1 MTSAT
6 ELITLLKAE
15 RNRIQR
21 IKGWSN
27 LALEFTM
34 KNGEKII
41 LTAAETGNFF
51 MDIAKEGAEVSDG
64 VLRIGWID
72 PTKRR
77 DEHSD
82 DGTTHT
88 ITLYEGIEY
97 RYIIAENVET
107 FALQFERKTVTTIN
121 LQQTEEG
128 GE

>member
-1 MTSAT
+1 MTAQS
-6 ELITLLKAE
+6 LITLLKNE

-21 IKGWSN
+21 IEGWSN
-27 LALEFTM
+27 LTLEFTM
-34 KNGEKII
+34 KNGEK
-41 LTAAETGNFF
+41 LTLTPSETGLFF
-51 MDIAKEGAEVSDG
+51 VDYSKEGAEVSDG

-107 FALQFERKTVTTIN
+107 FAFQFERKTVTTIN

>member
-1 MTSAT
+1 MTAT
-6 ELITLLKAE
+6 ELINLLKAE

-21 IKGWSN
+21 IEGWSN
-27 LALEFTM
+27 LVLEFTM
-34 KNGEKII
+34 KNGEK
-41 LTAAETGNFF
+41 LTLTPSETGLFF
-51 MDIAKEGAEVSDG
+51 IDYSKEGAEVLDG
-64 VLRIGWID
+64 ILRIGWID

-88 ITLYEGIEY
+88 ITLFEGIEY
-97 RYIIAENVET
+97 RYIIAENVST
-107 FALQFERKTVTTIN
+107 FAFKFDRKSVTTIN

>member
-1 MTSAT
+1 MIAT

-21 IKGWSN
+21 IEGWSN
-27 LALEFTM
+27 LALEFSM
-34 KNGEKII
+34 KNGEKIT

-51 MDIAKEGAEVSDG
+51 KDYAAEGAEVSDG

-88 ITLYEGIEY
+88 ITLFEGIEY
-97 RYIIAENVET
+97 RYILAENVET
-107 FALQFERKTVTTIN
+107 FAFQFERKTVTTIN
-121 LQQTEEG
+121 LQPPSDESE
-128 GE
+128 

>member
-1 MTSAT
+1 MTAT

-21 IKGWSN
+21 IEGWSN
-27 LALEFTM
+27 LALQFTF
-34 KNGEKII
+34 KNGEKIT

-51 MDIAKEGAEVSDG
+51 NDFAKEGAEVSDG

-72 PTKRR
+72 PEKRR

-107 FALQFERKTVTTIN
+107 FAFQFERKTVTTIN
-121 LQQTEEG
+121 LQPAPDKSE
-128 GE
+128 

>member
-1 MTSAT
+1 MTAQS
-6 ELITLLKAE
+6 LITLLKNE
-15 RNRIQR
+15 RSRIQR
-21 IKGWSN
+21 IEGWSN
-27 LALEFTM
+27 LTLEFTM
-34 KNGEKII
+34 KNGEK
-41 LTAAETGNFF
+41 LTLTPSETGLFF
-51 MDIAKEGAEVSDG
+51 IDYSKEGAEVSDG

-72 PTKRR
+72 PAKRR

-107 FALQFERKTVTTIN
+107 FAFQFERKSVTTIN
-121 LQQTEEG
+121 LQPTEEG

>member
-1 MTSAT
+1 MTAT
-6 ELITLLKAE
+6 ALITLLKNE

-21 IKGWSN
+21 IEGWSN
-27 LALEFTM
+27 LTLEFTM
-34 KNGEKII
+34 KNREK
-41 LTAAETGNFF
+41 LTLTPSETGLFF
-51 MDIAKEGAEVSDG
+51 IDYSKEGAEVSDG

-72 PTKRR
+72 PAKRR

-82 DGTTHT
+82 NGTTHT

-107 FALQFERKTVTTIN
+107 FAFQFERKTVTTIN

>member
-1 MTSAT
+1 MSVQS
-6 ELITLLKAE
+6 LITLLKNE
-15 RNRIQR
+15 RTRIQR
-21 IKGWSN
+21 IDGWSN
-27 LALEFTM
+27 LALEFSM
-34 KNGEKII
+34 KNGEKIT
-41 LTAAETGNFF
+41 LTASETGNFF
-51 MDIAKEGAEVSDG
+51 KDYAAEGAEVSDG
-64 VLRIGWID
+64 ILRIGWID

-88 ITLYEGIEY
+88 ITLFEGIEY

-107 FALQFERKTVTTIN
+107 FAFKFDRKNVTTIN